1 LVDIIFHSAT
11 IGLVIL
17 ISPYGINFVYKIIS
31 LMRNIPQGKKYFMGK
46 FITEEGLKKIKDELE
61 NRKVTI
67 RQSIANAIKEAK
79 EQGDLS
85 ENAEYSEAKRQQ
97 AENEARI
104 AELEF
109 MLKESTVV
117 KYDKTSGGV
126 QMGSKV
132 KVKFDGSE
140 MEFQIVGSNEANPS
154 EMKISNESPMGKA
167 FMGHSKGDKVEVDTP
182 VGKMKYE
189 ILDVK

>member
-1 LVDIIFHSAT
+1 
-11 IGLVIL
+11 
-17 ISPYGINFVYKIIS
+17 
-31 LMRNIPQGKKYFMGK
+31 MGK
-46 FITEEGLKKIKDELE
+46 LITEEGLRKIKDELE
-61 NRKVTI
+61 NRKTTV
-67 RQSIANAIKEAK
+67 RQDIANAIKEAK

-97 AENEARI
+97 AENEARV

-109 MLKESTVV
+109 MLKEATVV
-117 KYDKTSGGV
+117 AYDKKTDLI

-132 KVKFDGSE
+132 KVKFNGNE

-154 EMKISNESPMGKA
+154 ELKISNESPMGKA
-167 FMGHSKGDKVEVDTP
+167 FMGRKKGEEVEVETP
-182 VGKMKYE
+182 AGKTRYK

>member
-1 LVDIIFHSAT
+1 
-11 IGLVIL
+11 
-17 ISPYGINFVYKIIS
+17 
-31 LMRNIPQGKKYFMGK
+31 MGK
-46 FITEEGLKKIKDELE
+46 FITEEGLKKIKEELE
-61 NRKVTI
+61 KRKTEI
-67 RQSIANAIKEAK
+67 RQSIASAIKEAK

-97 AENEARI
+97 AENEARV

-117 KYDKTSGGV
+117 KYDKASGGV
-126 QMGSKV
+126 QIGSKV
-132 KVKFDGSE
+132 KVKFNGSE
-140 MEFQIVGSNEANPS
+140 MEFQIVGSNEANPD

-167 FMGHSKGDKVEVDTP
+167 FMGHVKDDKVEVNTP
-182 VGKMKYE
+182 SGKINYV